1 MLQQTGQFIRT
12 ARFVALR
19 GLIRSLCSS
28 SKNTLKAAKAALTGN
43 NYGTANHSCDDY
55 DKQTGITRPKIA
67 YSFIY
72 TEKSFT
78 GGLSDSP
85 E

>member
-1 MLQQTGQFIRT
+1 
-12 ARFVALR
+12 
-19 GLIRSLCSS
+19 
-28 SKNTLKAAKAALTGN
+28 LKAAKAALTGN
-43 NYGTANHSCDDY
+43 NYGTANHPCDDY
-55 DKQTGITRPKIA
+55 DEQTGITRPKIA

-78 GGLSDSP
+78 GGSSGSP

>member
-1 MLQQTGQFIRT
+1 MNPG
-12 ARFVALR
+12 
-19 GLIRSLCSS
+19 SLCSS

-78 GGLSDSP
+78 GGLSGSP